1 MRLGKTQKLI
11 LRYMLREGGEHVF
24 VGVTCTRGHDLFG
37 GCFWEE
43 VERSLMALVKR
54 GIVIEKK
61 RGFYALPSDCLT
73 IAGASGASCEPAR
86 ESL

>member
-24 VGVTCTRGHDLFG
+24 VGVTCTRGHDRGHDLFG

-54 GIVIEKK
+54 GIVIETDIEGDQCG
-61 RGFYALPSDCLT
+61 RF
-73 IAGASGASCEPAR
+73 AR
-86 ESL
+86 VLD

>member
-24 VGVTCTRGHDLFG
+24 VGVTCTRGHDRGHDLFG

-61 RGFYALPSDCLT
+61 RGFYALPSDSIKRL
-73 IAGASGASCEPAR
+73 AR
-86 ESL
+86 LKEFA